1 MKPLAETARAPRRN
15 DASPAPLSSR
25 RPRVALFSGNYN
37 YVRDGANQALNRLVG
52 YLERRGCTVRVYSPT
67 SPTPAFAPEGTLVS
81 VPSVAIPGRGD
92 YRFGLGLPRS
102 IRADLTDFAPEIVHV
117 SAPDWTGTAAQR
129 MARRIGI
136 PVVTSLH
143 TRFEKYAAF
152 YGASLVRPAMERH
165 LARFYRNSDRILV
178 PTPAIAEE
186 FAEAGLADRTRLWGR
201 GVDRAQFTPLA
212 RDPAWRRALGIA
224 DGEVAV
230 LHFGRLVREKGL
242 AAFASLCR
250 RLIAE
255 GLPIRPLVVGDGPE
269 RQWLEQKLPQARFAG
284 HLMGA
289 DLGRA
294 VASADLFLNP
304 STTEAFGNV
313 TLEAMASG
321 LPTVCIDVPSGRNLL
336 HGGSGLLFAPGDE
349 DGAMAALR
357 LLVQDHRRRARMGTF
372 AREASKAYD
381 WDGASHQVLECYM
394 DVLGRSLTPSAQ
406 VQTPE
411 QRAEQQVP
419 EQQTP
424 QQQTGAIRRAA

>member
-1 MKPLAETARAPRRN
+1 MKPQADIACRTRRN
-15 DASPAPLSSR
+15 IASRATTSSR
-25 RPRVALFSGNYN
+25 RPRIALFSGNYN

-92 YRFGLGLPRS
+92 YRLGLGLGLPRR
-102 IRADLTDFAPEIVHV
+102 IRANLAEFAPEIVHL

-129 MARRIGI
+129 LARQAGI

-152 YGASLVRPAMERH
+152 YGAGLVRPAMERH
-165 LARFYRNSDRILV
+165 LSRFYRNADRILV
-178 PTPAIAEE
+178 PTAAIAEE
-186 FAEAGLADRTRLWGR
+186 FGEAGLGSRTRLWGR
-201 GVDRAQFTPLA
+201 GVDRLQFTPLA
-212 RDPAWRRALGIA
+212 RDMAWRRALGVA
-224 DGEVAV
+224 DSEVAV

-242 AAFASLCR
+242 AAFAALCR
-250 RLIAE
+250 RLIGE

-336 HGGSGLLFAPGDE
+336 KGGAGLLFAPGDE
-349 DGAMAALR
+349 DGALQALR
-357 LLVQDHRRRARMGTF
+357 LLAGDSRRRAAMGAR

-381 WDGASHQVLECYM
+381 WDGASHQVLETYM
-394 DVLGRSLTPSAQ
+394 DVLGRSIAPAPQ
-406 VQTPE
+406 MDPE
-411 QRAEQQVP
+411 ILGA
-419 EQQTP
+419 
-424 QQQTGAIRRAA
+424 GAISRAA